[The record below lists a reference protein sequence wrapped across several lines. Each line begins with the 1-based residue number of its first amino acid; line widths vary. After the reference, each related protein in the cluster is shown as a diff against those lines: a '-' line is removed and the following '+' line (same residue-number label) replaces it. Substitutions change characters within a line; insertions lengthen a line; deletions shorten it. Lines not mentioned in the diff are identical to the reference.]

1 MKSLRLA
8 AILVLALLSGVRA
21 AEPQPP
27 TDFIALLAADLS
39 AENTRGFLKRIDP
52 AFAGYRELAPHI
64 EALAK
69 LADLQSSIEI
79 ADLKVDGPKAEA
91 TLDWY
96 LEIRPRAHNNDDQ
109 HFSPVRRRELV
120 KCSLARWKNS
130 WRVVR
135 LEPLSFFAAPELK

>member
-1 MKSLRLA
+1 MKSLRMLS
-8 AILVLALLSGVRA
+8 VLALLLSGIVSA

-27 TDFIALLAADLS
+27 ADFIALLAADLS

-52 AFAGYRELAPHI
+52 AFAGYRELAPQI
-64 EALAK
+64 DALTK
-69 LADLQSSIEI
+69 LGDLQSSIEI
-79 ADLKVDGPKAEA
+79 ADLKIDGSKAEA

-135 LEPLSFFAAPELK
+135 LEPVSFFAAPELK